1 MTSRKPLV
9 VGNWKMH
16 GDRAANARLL
26 SALAGGVD
34 ASLGGAVGI
43 AVCPPYPYLDQARAS
58 LASTPI
64 EFGAQDVSAFENGA
78 YTGEVSVA
86 MLLDCGCRWAI
97 VGHSERRTLFGEQD
111 AEVASKAARALEQ
124 GLAVIVCV
132 GETLAEREKELT
144 EAVLARQLEAL
155 APVAAKADA
164 QRFVVAYEPVWAIG
178 TGRTASPEQAQAA
191 HAFIRARLGAAG
203 FAAAKDTRI
212 LYGGSVKPAN
222 AESLFAMPDID
233 GGLIGGASLSADD
246 FIAIVRAAASARG

>member
-34 ASLGGAVGI
+34 ASLGDVVGV
-43 AVCPPYPYLDQARAS
+43 AVCPPYPYLDQARAA
-58 LASTPI
+58 LASSPI
-64 EFGAQDVSAFENGA
+64 ESGAQDVSAFESGA

-97 VGHSERRTLFGEQD
+97 VGHSERRTLFGEED
-111 AEVASKAARALEQ
+111 AAVASKAARALEH
-124 GLAVIVCV
+124 GLGTIVCV
-132 GETLAEREKELT
+132 GETLAEREQEMT
-144 EAVLARQLEAL
+144 DAVLARQIDAL
-155 APVAAKADA
+155 ASVAAKADA
-164 QRFVVAYEPVWAIG
+164 QRFVLAYEPVWAIG

-191 HAFIRARLGAAG
+191 HAFIRARLAAAG
-203 FAAAKDTRI
+203 FATATDTRI

-222 AESLFAMPDID
+222 AGSLFAMPDID